1 MPVMGECLLSG
12 APPRRGCQIDAGLL
26 QSGLSA
32 GIFQVSALFL
42 RGLADAVENE
52 EADRFLDPHA
62 PLTDA
67 AILQNPGDRL
77 ERALVLL
84 PNPDIRAHLDK
95 LPPSHIFKARHHA
108 RRLPAPRR

>member
-42 RGLADAVENE
+42 RGFADAVENE

-67 AILQNPGDRL
+67 AILQNPSDPL
-77 ERALVLL
+77 VRALVLL
-84 PNPDIRAHLDK
+84 PHPDIRAYLDQLPRSHL
-95 LPPSHIFKARHHA
+95 FEARQHV
-108 RRLPAPRR
+108 RRLAGLRQ